1 MAIERFF
8 RLCAGIVGLAIMAF
22 AGAPVVAHHSF
33 ATFDATRTVVLDG
46 TVRTIEWTNPHIWIE
61 LVVAKNG
68 QLVTYRI
75 EGASPISLGRKGWV
89 RTAIKP
95 GDKVLLTINPLK
107 SGEPGGAVKKI
118 QLADGR
124 TFEA

>member
-1 MAIERFF
+1 MAIQRFF
-8 RLCAGIVGLAIMAF
+8 RRRTGIVGLAMAAF

-33 ATFDATRTVVLDG
+33 ATFDATRVVVLEG

-61 LVVAKNG
+61 LVVTKNG

-75 EGASPISLGRKGWV
+75 EGASPISLGRKGWI